1 MKGKPFKEKLAFYW
15 EYYRLPVIVGVLLV
29 AFLIYTDISLT
40 LRKDT
45 VFLGAFVN
53 ANEGDQAK
61 AYMTAFAEKAGVDG
75 KKQEILADVSL
86 TVVFSEKIPESTFYS
101 IQSIQSMIA
110 AHEIDCMLAD
120 RDAFVFLAYSDYLG
134 DLREFMSE
142 EDFAAFGKDL
152 FYVDAALFPDGSE
165 KSESHEA
172 ADKETVWPTDPAGE
186 PWPQTAS
193 GLIYPDPS
201 KPERMTDPVPVGI
214 FLSERTKAFD
224 EAFRFT
230 YGDPVAGIA
239 STSRRGGISA
249 DFIRYVLGISEGKG
263 Q

>member
-29 AFLIYTDISLT
+29 AFLIYMVISLT

-45 VFLGAFVN
+45 AFLGVFVN
-53 ANEGDQAK
+53 AHEGDSAK
-61 AYMTAFAEKAGVDG
+61 AYMTAFAEEAGVDG
-75 KKQEILADVSL
+75 KKQEIIADVSL
-86 TVVFSEKIPESTFYS
+86 SIVFSETISENTFSS

-110 AHEIDCMLAD
+110 AKEIDCMMAD
-120 RDAFVFLAYSDYLG
+120 RDAFVFLAYSDYLI

-142 EDFAAFGKDL
+142 KELAAFGEAV
-152 FYVDAALFPDGSE
+152 FYANAALFPDGSE
-165 KSESHEA
+165 KNESPA
-172 ADKETVWPTDPAGE
+172 GADQETVWPTDTAGE
-186 PWPQTAS
+186 PWPSTSS

-214 FLSERTKAFD
+214 FLSERTEAFD